1 MTETPAHG
9 APYPRHPDGTDRG
22 TFSSARLALIRAWVR
37 PGAMRMVAGGG
48 TREPLAA
55 VSTLHLGPFLAVTA
69 ALGGLLVTLIGLAAR
84 ALLQRRPAPKGQ
96 TT

>member
-1 MTETPAHG
+1 
-9 APYPRHPDGTDRG
+9 
-22 TFSSARLALIRAWVR
+22 
-37 PGAMRMVAGGG
+37 MVAGGG

-96 TT
+96 TA